1 MGFIHQYR
9 IQTNMKLQLA
19 VLFACFLA
27 FGSANIQQQAQQI
40 QQQAQ
45 EKINA
50 SIAQSQ
56 QILNQNNVDFDVSN
70 FVNQVNQKIQAEA
83 QAQNYQKQ
91 AEAIIK
97 NSRDSIKNALKKS
110 QLNQNVKKNLLNLL
124 KNVEAEAK
132 KAINA

>member
-1 MGFIHQYR
+1 
-9 IQTNMKLQLA
+9 MKLQLA

-27 FGSANIQQQAQQI
+27 FGSANL

-45 EKINA
+45 EKVNA
-50 SIAQSQ
+50 AIAQSQ

-70 FVNQVNQKIQAEA
+70 FANQVYQKIQAEA
-83 QAQNYQKQ
+83 SAQNYQQQ
-91 AEAIIK
+91 ANNIIK
-97 NSRDSIKNALKKS
+97 SSKKSIKDALNNS
-110 QLNQNVKKNLLNLL
+110 GLNQNVKKNLLNLL

>member
-27 FGSANIQQQAQQI
+27 FGSANIQQQAQERVNAAI
-40 QQQAQ
+40 GQA
-45 EKINA
+45 
-50 SIAQSQ
+50 Q
-56 QILNQNNVDFDVSN
+56 QILSQNNVDFDVSN

-83 QAQNYQKQ
+83 EAQNYQEK

-97 NSRDSIKNALKKS
+97 SSRDSIKNALKKS

-124 KNVEAEAK
+124 KNVEAE
-132 KAINA
+132 

>member
-9 IQTNMKLQLA
+9 IQTNMKFQLA

-27 FGSANIQQQAQQI
+27 FGSANIQQQAQEI

-50 SIAQSQ
+50 AIAQSQ
-56 QILNQNNVDFDVSN
+56 QILNQNNVDFDVSK

-83 QAQNYQKQ
+83 EAQNYQKQ

-97 NSRDSIKNALKKS
+97 NSRDS
-110 QLNQNVKKNLLNLL
+110 
-124 KNVEAEAK
+124 
-132 KAINA
+132 

>member
-19 VLFACFLA
+19 VLFVCFLA
-27 FGSANIQQQAQQI
+27 FGSANL

-50 SIAQSQ
+50 AIAQSQ
-56 QILNQNNVDFDVSN
+56 QILNQNNVDFDVSK

-83 QAQNYQKQ
+83 EAQNYQQQ
-91 AEAIIK
+91 ANAIIQ
-97 NSRDSIKNALKKS
+97 NSKATIKNALNNS
-110 QLNQNVKKNLLNLL
+110 GLNKNVKKNL
-124 KNVEAEAK
+124 
-132 KAINA
+132 